1 MSDAVSTNAHDQMPR
16 RAVILAG
23 GRGTRLGAIGHA
35 IPKPLVP
42 IQGVPV
48 IVRLMARLHE
58 AGVEAFTIVTHHRA
72 DVIEAHL
79 GDGSDL
85 GVRIDYLR
93 EPKPLDTAGC
103 LGLLDPPDRAFF
115 LANADILTDLSFGTL
130 ALKHAAS
137 RAAAT
142 VAVRRHMTPID
153 YGTVEFDADGHLT
166 RYREKPAFE
175 TFIGMGLYCLS
186 PQVCDYVPRDE
197 ALTMPEVLDRLLAA
211 NETVFCH
218 RYDGLWC
225 DIGRP
230 EDFERCQTMILP
242 ALPALPQWP
251 LTTQRRAA

>member
-1 MSDAVSTNAHDQMPR
+1 MSDAVSKTACDQVPK

-23 GRGTRLGAIGHA
+23 GRGTRLGAIGRA

-48 IVRLMARLHE
+48 IVRLIARLHE

-79 GDGSDL
+79 GDGRNL

-93 EPKPLDTAGC
+93 EPKPLGTAGC
-103 LGLLDPPDRAFF
+103 LGLLTPPDRAFF
-115 LANADILTDLSFGTL
+115 LANADIITDLSFGTL
-130 ALKHAAS
+130 ALKHVAS

-142 VAVRRHMTPID
+142 VAVRRHTTPID
-153 YGTVEFDADGHLT
+153 YGTVEFDADGRLT
-166 RYREKPAFE
+166 RYLEKPVLEA
-175 TFIGMGLYCLS
+175 FIGMGLYCLS
-186 PQVCDYVPRDE
+186 PQVCDYVARDE
-197 ALTMPEVLDRLLAA
+197 AVTMPEVLDRLLAVGQ
-211 NETVFCH
+211 NVFCH
-218 RYDGLWC
+218 RHDGIWC

-230 EDFERCQTMILP
+230 GDLERCQAMILP
-242 ALPALPQWP
+242 ALPEWP